1 MDTHHVFS
9 CNDLVSALFKPY
21 VIMFYIFVI
30 LCYDIFKSILFFV
43 DHKFL
48 IVIIFLIHI
57 LILLTKKIVYNINIL
72 GILMNTLKNIITK
85 IEL

>member
-48 IVIIFLIHI
+48 IAIIFLIHI